1 MMKMNHR
8 QTDNPLVYF
17 VIPLVVLVHHLL
29 QKQCLPLHL
38 CICVR
43 DEEVGVF
50 IGKLQGRGWQIGLN
64 RHVVFLEEVV
74 GYVVVGVTFEV
85 RFIGLIRL
93 QIYLVVLE
101 DP

>member
-1 MMKMNHR
+1 MHNKILNVLHNLVLRILVLNLSPPLMMKMNHR
-8 QTDNPLVYF
+8 QTNNPLVYF

-50 IGKLQGRGWQIGLN
+50 VGKLQGRGWQIGL
-64 RHVVFLEEVV
+64 
-74 GYVVVGVTFEV
+74 
-85 RFIGLIRL
+85 
-93 QIYLVVLE
+93 
-101 DP
+101 D